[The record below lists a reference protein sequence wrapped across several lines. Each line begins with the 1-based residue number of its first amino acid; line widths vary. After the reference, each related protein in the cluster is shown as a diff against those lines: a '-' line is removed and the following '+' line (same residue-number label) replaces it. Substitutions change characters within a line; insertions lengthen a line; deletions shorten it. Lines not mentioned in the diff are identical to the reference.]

1 MSASSQPHDVPPK
14 EQHSHR
20 SLRPRARLAAIS
32 TLGIMGSIGVIHGL
46 HTTPRLLER
55 SSASRH
61 TLALQKE
68 DATGQ
73 DQDTGKASPV
83 SLHVPPE
90 ERTSASATAD
100 MSHRGSIRL
109 RINLN
114 TATAAELD
122 LLPRIGPALAGRIIE
137 DRQRNGPYRS
147 IDDLDR
153 VPGIGPKT
161 IAKLVPFVTVDE

>member
-55 SSASRH
+55 SSASRYTH
-61 TLALQKE
+61 VLQEE
-68 DATGQ
+68 DTTGQ
-73 DQDTGKASPV
+73 DQETGKASPV
-83 SLHVPPE
+83 SLHVPPRD
-90 ERTSASATAD
+90 RTSASADTPL
-100 MSHRGSIRL
+100 RGSIRL